1 MRECFDVKVGGVW
14 CVERIERVWC
24 GKKEN
29 VGVCSDRREC
39 VLRDWCGERVGI
51 VWCESKECVVREWR
65 VCGEWRVCCV
75 VKSRSMGEC
84 VVW

>member
-29 VGVCSDRREC
+29 VGVCSDRWEC
-39 VLRDWCGERVGI
+39 VLRDWCGERVRI
-51 VWCESKECVVREWR
+51 VW
-65 VCGEWRVCCV
+65 
-75 VKSRSMGEC
+75 
-84 VVW
+84 

>member
-39 VLRDWCGERVGI
+39 VLRDWCGERVRI
-51 VWCESKECVVREWR
+51 VWCESKECVESVWRES
-65 VCGEWRVCCV
+65 GEWRVCCV

>member
-39 VLRDWCGERVGI
+39 VLRDWCGERVRI

-65 VCGEWRVCCV
+65 VCGERVESVLC
-75 VKSRSMGEC
+75 GEK
-84 VVW
+84 

>member
-1 MRECFDVKVGGVW
+1 MRRENRESV
-14 CVERIERVWC
+14 VWC

-39 VLRDWCGERVGI
+39 VLRDWCGERVRI
-51 VWCESKECVVREWR
+51 VWCENKECVVREWR
-65 VCGEWRVCCV
+65 VCGERVG
-75 VKSRSMGEC
+75 SGEC

>member
-1 MRECFDVKVGGVW
+1 MKVGGVW

-39 VLRDWCGERVGI
+39 VLRFWCGERVRI
-51 VWCESKECVVREWR
+51 VWCESKECVV
-65 VCGEWRVCCV
+65 G
-75 VKSRSMGEC
+75 SGEC
-84 VVW
+84 VAREWGVESVLCGEK